1 MCNGLVGGSMWLVE
15 VRSLKSGNK
24 ERKGSNLMEH
34 LSNTLMV
41 INDVD
46 DDLSCEKN
54 TDPGCG
60 QCRAR

>member
-1 MCNGLVGGSMWLVE
+1 MWLVE